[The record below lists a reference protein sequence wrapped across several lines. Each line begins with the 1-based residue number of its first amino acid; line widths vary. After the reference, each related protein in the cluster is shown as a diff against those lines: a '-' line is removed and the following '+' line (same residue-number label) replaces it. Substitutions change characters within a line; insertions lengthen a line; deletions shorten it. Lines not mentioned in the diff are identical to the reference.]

1 MSQNRF
7 PVFRLDA
14 DLNKLAAQ
22 GVAVFNQ
29 HPCPMLVK
37 RPIFATKVAAG
48 FASPADDYVEKA
60 LDLNELLIQKPA
72 ATFFVRAQGTSMLG
86 AGIHSNDILV
96 VDKSIEPGD
105 GKVVIAAINGEFTVK
120 RLVKNPDGSW
130 KLRAENPEFADIL
143 LNDGLEFV
151 VWGVVTSV
159 IHSL

>member
-1 MSQNRF
+1 MSQTRRF
-7 PVFRLDA
+7 LFRFDA
-14 DLNKLAAQ
+14 DLNTLAAQ
-22 GVAVFNQ
+22 GAEVFNQ
-29 HPCPMLVK
+29 QPCPISVK

-48 FASPADDYVEKA
+48 FASPADDYVEKT

-105 GKVVIAAINGEFTVK
+105 GKVVIAALNGEFTVK

-143 LNDGLEFV
+143 LNDGLELV
-151 VWGVVTSV
+151 IWGVVTSV